1 MKRRSFLF
9 LLLGLLAILTS
20 MSECA
25 KENWERINMN
35 LNGVPYSYSTMNLH
49 VTNGKSF
56 PALKRT
62 DTGFNFE
69 IPGRLISSDETSVW
83 FYLSMDCDEPSSY
96 IGDTRLTDKERMK
109 V

>member
-1 MKRRSFLF
+1 MKHKSYI
-9 LLLGLLAILTS
+9 LLLLASVIILTS